1 VGADWGAG
9 EGGAPSRWRVAVA
22 FGGRRHVR
30 GAPSRWRGACA
41 LGGRRRGWECRC
53 RRGVG
58 AGPNH

>member
-30 GAPSRWRGACA
+30 GAPSRSGGAVA
-41 LGGRRRGWECRC
+41 LEGRLRVGGAPAR
-53 RRGVG
+53 VG
-58 AGPNH
+58 MPVP